1 MRNDVFENPSAA
13 MEAGS
18 KGVDQKLPNEGSGA
32 SNEQCSEEIL
42 SLQDFNDLL
51 L

>member
-1 MRNDVFENPSAA
+1 MRNDVFENPRAA
-13 MEAGS
+13 MEAGNEE
-18 KGVDQKLPNEGSGA
+18 VDRELPNEGSGA